1 MRVFLSYASS
11 FIPIWLRFNLKIR
24 LNALMKLNQQLLRL
38 NRNLLVCCVISAL
51 ISAFV
56 AQMLVEEESYLN
68 TTITILIGYALY
80 SLDFSD
86 VLFYLDNKKRYQA
99 MRPKL
104 IKKELIKLASSFG
117 IGEIVYIGI
126 RWALMFYF
134 LEIELEPFAA
144 SLVSEAIATLFYI
157 AVVSAVIKATKVY

>member
-1 MRVFLSYASS
+1 
-11 FIPIWLRFNLKIR
+11 
-24 LNALMKLNQQLLRL
+24 MKLNQHLLRL

-56 AQMLVEEESYLN
+56 AQMLAEEESYLN
-68 TTITILIGYALY
+68 TTITILVGYVA
-80 SLDFSD
+80 FFGFFGC
-86 VLFYLDNKKRYQA
+86 LFYLDNKKRYHA

-126 RWALMFYF
+126 RWTLMFYF

-144 SLVSEAIATLFYI
+144 SLISEAIATLFYI
-157 AVVSAVIKATKVY
+157 AVVSIVIKVTKAY

>member
-1 MRVFLSYASS
+1 
-11 FIPIWLRFNLKIR
+11 
-24 LNALMKLNQQLLRL
+24 MKLNPQLLRL
-38 NRNLLVCCVISAL
+38 NRNLVVCCVISAL
-51 ISAFV
+51 VSAFV
-56 AQMLVEEESYLN
+56 AQMLAEEESYLN
-68 TTITILIGYALY
+68 TTITILVGYAV
-80 SLDFSD
+80 FFGFFGC
-86 VLFYLDNKKRYQA
+86 LFYLDNKKRYQA

-126 RWALMFYF
+126 RWALMVYF
-134 LEIELEPFAA
+134 LEIALEPFAA

>member
-1 MRVFLSYASS
+1 
-11 FIPIWLRFNLKIR
+11 
-24 LNALMKLNQQLLRL
+24 MKLNQQLIRL
-38 NRNLLVCCVISAL
+38 NRNLLVCCIISAL

-56 AQMLVEEESYLN
+56 AQMLSEEESYLN
-68 TTITILIGYALY
+68 TSLTILAGYVV
-80 SLDFSD
+80 FF
-86 VLFYLDNKKRYQA
+86 VFFGFLFYLDNKKRYQA

-126 RWALMFYF
+126 RWSLMFYF

-144 SLVSEAIATLFYI
+144 SLISEAIATLFYLT
-157 AVVSAVIKATKVY
+157 VVSAVLKVTKVY

>member
-1 MRVFLSYASS
+1 MELSQ
-11 FIPIWLRFNLKIR
+11 R
-24 LNALMKLNQQLLRL
+24 LLRL
-38 NRNLLVCCVISAL
+38 NRNLLICCVISAL

-56 AQMLVEEESYLN
+56 AQMLSEEESYLN
-68 TTITILIGYALY
+68 TTLTILAGYGV
-80 SLDFSD
+80 FFGFFGF
-86 VLFYLDNKKRYQA
+86 LFYLDNKKRYQA

-126 RWALMFYF
+126 RWSLMFYF

-144 SLVSEAIATLFYI
+144 SLVSEAIATLFYLI
-157 AVVSAVIKATKVY
+157 VVSSVLKVTKAY

>member
-1 MRVFLSYASS
+1 MELSQ
-11 FIPIWLRFNLKIR
+11 R
-24 LNALMKLNQQLLRL
+24 LLRL
-38 NRNLLVCCVISAL
+38 NRNLLICCVISAL

-56 AQMLVEEESYLN
+56 AQMLSEEESYLN
-68 TTITILIGYALY
+68 TTLTILAGYGV
-80 SLDFSD
+80 FFGFFGF
-86 VLFYLDNKKRYQA
+86 LFYLDNKKRYQA

-126 RWALMFYF
+126 RWSLMFYF

-144 SLVSEAIATLFYI
+144 SLVSEAIATVFYLI
-157 AVVSAVIKATKVY
+157 VVSSVLKVTKVY

>member
-1 MRVFLSYASS
+1 MELSQ
-11 FIPIWLRFNLKIR
+11 R
-24 LNALMKLNQQLLRL
+24 LLRL
-38 NRNLLVCCVISAL
+38 NRNLLICCVISAL

-56 AQMLVEEESYLN
+56 AQMLSEEESYLN
-68 TTITILIGYALY
+68 TTLTILAGYGV
-80 SLDFSD
+80 FFGFFGF
-86 VLFYLDNKKRYQA
+86 LFYLDNKKRYQA

-126 RWALMFYF
+126 RWSLMFYF

-144 SLVSEAIATLFYI
+144 SLISEAIATLFYLTI
-157 AVVSAVIKATKVY
+157 VSAVLKVTKVY

>member
-1 MRVFLSYASS
+1 ME
-11 FIPIWLRFNLKIR
+11 
-24 LNALMKLNQQLLRL
+24 LNQQLLRL

-56 AQMLVEEESYLN
+56 AQMLSEEENYLN
-68 TTITILIGYALY
+68 TTLTIIAGYGV
-80 SLDFSD
+80 FFGFFGF
-86 VLFYLDNKKRYQA
+86 LFYFDNKKRYQD

-104 IKKELIKLASSFG
+104 IKKELLKLASSFG

-126 RWALMFYF
+126 RWSLMFYF

-144 SLVSEAIATLFYI
+144 SLVSEAIATLFYLT
-157 AVVSAVIKATKVY
+157 VVSAVLKVTKVY